1 MLNGTVAWLTFL
13 YLFFYRCRRL
23 EEFKVNFV
31 ASYGKFR
38 PSFVC
43 KLLDQNFISGK
54 SLIWSWAFIDPISWL
69 FPLWMDW
76 LAKTWLSQVI
86 CVRRGFMK
94 WWHLIFP
101 MFLVSVSSQLILL
114 FTWIF
119 YQSIRLWR
127 RNAYFWDHWIGH
139 GVYLLIDKKVGSRL
153 RDIGEIKNVIVIV
166 SVTKRV
172 LIGPCIVKM

>member
-1 MLNGTVAWLTFL
+1 MSLISLLPACTGRPITAKGYLAWKDVEWNSCMTHILIS
-13 YLFFYRCRRL
+13 FFYRCRHL

-101 MFLVSVSSQLILL
+101 MFLVSVSSQLMLL

-119 YQSIRLWR
+119 VTIYQTM
-127 RNAYFWDHWIGH
+127 
-139 GVYLLIDKKVGSRL
+139 KKECLFL
-153 RDIGEIKNVIVIV
+153 RSLDWSWCLSTDG
-166 SVTKRV
+166 
-172 LIGPCIVKM
+172 